1 MAKTVRVPSTEGGGS
16 GLLHRDPGLLTI
28 ADGDLGVEVERLVSL
43 GAARLDDGEDGDVVL
58 ADPDGNQFHVL
69 SS

>member
-1 MAKTVRVPSTEGGGS
+1 M
-16 GLLHRDPGLLTI
+16 
-28 ADGDLGVEVERLVSL
+28 ERLVSF

>member
-1 MAKTVRVPSTEGGGS
+1 VAHRGGS
-16 GLLHRDPGLLTI
+16 NRQRLDITI
-28 ADGDLGVEVERLVSL
+28 ADGDLGVQMERLVSF